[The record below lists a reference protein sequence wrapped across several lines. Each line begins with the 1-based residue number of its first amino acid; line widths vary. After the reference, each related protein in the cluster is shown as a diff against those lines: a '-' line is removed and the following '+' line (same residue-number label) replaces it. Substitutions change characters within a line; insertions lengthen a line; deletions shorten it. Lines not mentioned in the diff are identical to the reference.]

1 MAMWPSVGR
10 ALAPATLQRLSTLVC
25 LFVVTTASK
34 RQLFQQDDLSVA
46 PVVIDES
53 SCATFTAD
61 EYNPLVNANGSIM
74 GFMTVRSS
82 GATSVSQEE
91 LLEVSI
97 QLRESSGLYFAK
109 APSADAAGNV
119 VAVTTRFLPDACPMV
134 THAISSEAATAD
146 CAGRKTKLDFAVPL
160 ELFNCS
166 AYVLDDF
173 FRGFFVQLRVYVATE
188 PCAPP
193 TSVIY
198 AGPPVNA
205 LDGQQGCTYAAI
217 TGGCKPSTCLGWNT
231 DLAALQAAQL
241 AATKG
246 TPAEQPVA
254 PTSQKEQWKTIVPAV
269 VGAAVDALQPHGHYD
284 EDLMASPGP
293 RGMDLNDE
301 ELLKAERRSAAPYDY
316 DSEAE
321 GGNGRLDSTLMSPAT
336 HARTLGLSGG
346 SQIFWGLSGH
356 WLRSPRFGGLG
367 ASGTGGEMTRLRPH
381 GGLDSAAASPT
392 VPSSPGVHFVR
403 MRAHGRDDTVSR
415 SAALLPR
422 PHRRPSMAAGA
433 TAAAAQSGVASPEM
447 GGTSGAGG
455 LGYGGPY
462 YPGGAA
468 TNAARTVST
477 APNSPGMAA
486 FDGGSAARAAAV
498 ARAAAASMAAYSAAN
513 AGGLRGS
520 QWDRRERAA
529 HGELV
534 SEHSPPIRRH
544 GSVVESGM
552 GSAAAH
558 GGTSR
563 LAHETRPSPYAAPH
577 GAAAAGRGVYLDSY
591 NSPQMHS
598 RSAADA
604 AAGTAL
610 AVSAGCIQ
618 GSPPHQAAH
627 DAPSGPVSTSASITT
642 APYSPP
648 GLPTG
653 GGDYGS
659 SCLGAGPSP
668 APSSTGGR
676 YAAHPRAAGAPGGGA
691 VEMAGRQRAATD
703 TGEGL
708 LMSRQPREART
719 SASGVPTGGARGAWT
734 ALWGGGG
741 ASAGTTA
748 SGGGSTGWALPP
760 SSNASTEPQ
769 VQVTVESAATAAA
782 PPSPNRSRWLARA
795 PPPSRLGRV
804 QQPLE
809 PAAGVVYGRSITGS
823 PDRLVAATEPQVA
836 VVLDGEEG
844 GRAGNSTNSSGVRGR
859 MAAALRARSSR
870 NGGFEAP
877 PRRSAPGMGT
887 LDELGTAAPTVAIS
901 LHGPEGPNSTGGG
914 GGLLSHI
921 ARVVSGIRQ
930 PALGQS
936 ESGLNAGANAGSTG
950 AAAGTGTVRGL
961 FGRSPQ
967 SSEEEKQA

>member
-1 MAMWPSVGR
+1 M
-10 ALAPATLQRLSTLVC
+10 
-25 LFVVTTASK
+25 
-34 RQLFQQDDLSVA
+34 
-46 PVVIDES
+46 
-53 SCATFTAD
+53 
-61 EYNPLVNANGSIM
+61 
-74 GFMTVRSS
+74 
-82 GATSVSQEE
+82 
-91 LLEVSI
+91 
-97 QLRESSGLYFAK
+97 
-109 APSADAAGNV
+109 
-119 VAVTTRFLPDACPMV
+119 
-134 THAISSEAATAD
+134 
-146 CAGRKTKLDFAVPL
+146 
-160 ELFNCS
+160 
-166 AYVLDDF
+166 
-173 FRGFFVQLRVYVATE
+173 QLRVYVATE

-269 VGAAVDALQPHGHYD
+269 VGAAVGALVVAAIVAVVLLRSGGMLGGKRRREAAGGGRRVKRGGGGTDGARGADCDSGDYDQFADALQPHGHYD

-563 LAHETRPSPYAAPH
+563 LAHETRPSAALEASASAAAAAQAARPRQHRTSAPGSGELDGLPTWSEPAGAAGARGSAPVDFCNDAGHSPTGAPRNSSPYAAPH